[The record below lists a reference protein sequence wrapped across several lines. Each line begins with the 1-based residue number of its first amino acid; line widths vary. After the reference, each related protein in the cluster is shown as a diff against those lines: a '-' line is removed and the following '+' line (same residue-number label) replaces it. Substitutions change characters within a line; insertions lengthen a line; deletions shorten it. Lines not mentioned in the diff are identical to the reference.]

1 MTDSIPDLEELRA
14 IRRMVAE
21 TRRSAE
27 RHWMSLAIW
36 GVGALIAS
44 LLSHYLVL
52 TAREQLIGHVWFGF
66 WIVGSA
72 LAVLYG
78 MREKRQTRV
87 VTVAARTLDVAWTAV
102 LITMVLLMSSGAV
115 APQHIPGAIA
125 IVLASGLWIMGG
137 VLEFKPLYWA
147 AGLWWFGGLL
157 MMGNPRQAFAIE
169 IVLLLLGYLLP
180 AVLLRRAM
188 AEDDALAAAD

>member
-1 MTDSIPDLEELRA
+1 MTDSIPDLDELRA

-36 GVGALIAS
+36 GVAALVAS
-44 LLSHYLVL
+44 LLSHYMIL

-72 LAVLYG
+72 LAFLYG
-78 MREKRQTRV
+78 LRERRQTRI
-87 VTVAARTLDVAWTAV
+87 VTVAARTLDAAWTAI
-102 LITMVLLMSSGAV
+102 LITMLLLVTSGAV
-115 APQHIPGAIA
+115 ASHQIPGAIA
-125 IVLASGLWIMGG
+125 LVLASGLWIMGG
-137 VLEFKPLYWA
+137 VLEFKPLYWSA
-147 AGLWWFGGLL
+147 ALWWFGGLL

-169 IVLLLLGYLLP
+169 VVLLLLGYLLP
-180 AVLLRRAM
+180 AALLRRAM